1 MVGRRVD
8 QASGTVEI
16 CRRAVRRFIMEART
30 KDEYFRVAL
39 ALLADHGVTGVTI
52 ANLCAA
58 LDVTKGSF
66 YHHFE
71 SGPDFM
77 RAFLV
82 DWESKYAKPAVE
94 DARDIADPIERL
106 NRLKPLVVGLHH
118 EAESA
123 IRALARTDDYAA
135 AVQSRVDAER
145 IQVVTESIA
154 ALGIG
159 NDEASDLA
167 HIAVA
172 MLIGAQHMSRPVDRE
187 QLARQLDGF
196 ERWLTA
202 RRREPRASV

>member
-1 MVGRRVD
+1 
-8 QASGTVEI
+8 
-16 CRRAVRRFIMEART
+16 MEART
-30 KDEYFRVAL
+30 KDEYFRVAFE
-39 ALLADHGVTGVTI
+39 LLAEHGATGVTI
-52 ANLCAA
+52 ANLCTA

-94 DARDIADPIERL
+94 NARDIADPVERL
-106 NRLKPLVVGLHH
+106 NRLKPLVVGLYH

-135 AVQSRVDAER
+135 EVQSRVDAER
-145 IQVVTESIA
+145 LQVVTDSIA
-154 ALGIG
+154 ALGIDVAG
-159 NDEASDLA
+159 ASDLA

-172 MLIGAQHMSRPVDRE
+172 MLVGAQHMSRPVDRE

-196 ERWLTA
+196 ERWLVAEAA
-202 RRREPRASV
+202 RATTI

>member
-1 MVGRRVD
+1 
-8 QASGTVEI
+8 
-16 CRRAVRRFIMEART
+16 MEART

-39 ALLADHGVTGVTI
+39 ELLADQGASGVTI
-52 ANLCAA
+52 ANLCTA

-82 DWESKYAKPAVE
+82 EWERKYAKPAVDE
-94 DARDIADPIERL
+94 AREIDDPVERL

-123 IRALARTDDYAA
+123 IRAFARTDHYSAE
-135 AVQSRVDAER
+135 VQSRVDAER
-145 IQVVTESIA
+145 LQVVTESIT
-154 ALGIG
+154 ALGI
-159 NDEASDLA
+159 DLAEASDLA

-187 QLARQLDGF
+187 QLARQLDCF

-202 RRREPRASV
+202 EAARAAIV